1 MCGRSSAWRIPS
13 NTSIARIITYDAR
26 HCTNECSQNPTSIA
40 GKLIFRT
47 TGFLE
52 FKSIAREVTGARFQT
67 SEISA
72 QGSFPRMNG
81 PTHLLIHEAAKTH
94 DRFTR
99 KDSSNNGLWLR
110 WYDWI
115 GPFHWKT
122 SLHRTIP
129 LEDTSLQTKLPTQ
142 SPSFNKLFQIRRAKE
157 RAKEEPSRQS
167 LHHLHTS

>member
-1 MCGRSSAWRIPS
+1 MSGRSRAWWIPS
-13 NTSIARIITYDAR
+13 NTSIARVVTYDFSYF
-26 HCTNECSQNPTSIA
+26 TNECSQKPMGIA
-40 GKLIFRT
+40 GKPIFRT

-52 FKSIAREVTGARFQT
+52 FKSLLQEKLPVRRFKH
-67 SEISA
+67 EISA
-72 QGSFPRMNG
+72 QGSFARMNG